1 MDQPQSNTSVTPP
14 RPAPVFA
21 FPPKLTDEDR
31 RKLKEEWQKMYEGTN
46 APFFLQ
52 EKYGVV
58 DVAIAAENLKLIYP
72 ELYDYLTSSRDL
84 VGMVK
89 EFHEKYRVALPDS
102 PGFPDQAIRTARRKF
117 LAEEYI
123 EYDDAEAASDLVE
136 VADAL
141 ADQVY
146 IAIGTALCY
155 GIDFARCFAEV
166 HRSNMSKLGNDG
178 EPVLRQDGKIMKGPN
193 YSPPDLSF
201 LLKENVN
208 DNIDSPGDSVSLPQ
222 NDVDPATV
230 LRPSANEPG

>member
-1 MDQPQSNTSVTPP
+1 
-14 RPAPVFA
+14 
-21 FPPKLTDEDR
+21 
-31 RKLKEEWQKMYEGTN
+31 
-46 APFFLQ
+46 
-52 EKYGVV
+52 
-58 DVAIAAENLKLIYP
+58 
-72 ELYDYLTSSRDL
+72 
-84 VGMVK
+84 MVK

-102 PGFPDQAIRTARRKF
+102 PGFPDLAVRAARREF

-123 EYDDAEAASDLVE
+123 EYDDAEAASDLVA

-155 GIDFARCFAEV
+155 GIDFVRCFAEV

-201 LLKENVN
+201 LLKESANAATIRETDDCVIIS
-208 DNIDSPGDSVSLPQ
+208 IDSPGDSVPVLP
-222 NDVDPATV
+222 NDDDPATV